1 MNERGAIDA
10 IVNEWLSAL
19 SALSRVAVKM
29 N

>member
-10 IVNEWLSAL
+10 IVNEWLSGL